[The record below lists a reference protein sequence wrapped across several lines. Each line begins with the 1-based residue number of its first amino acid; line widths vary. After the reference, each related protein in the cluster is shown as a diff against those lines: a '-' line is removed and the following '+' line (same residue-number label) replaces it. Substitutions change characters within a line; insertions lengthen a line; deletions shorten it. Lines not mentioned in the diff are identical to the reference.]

1 MSRSKCSVRLR
12 PGVMDDLVSQ
22 AGSITRFGERFV
34 GLVSGVTV
42 YRWSRPGA
50 VMSGEGIA
58 AMMSVTGLRFDDLFV
73 ACVTPEGE
81 SVDVVRDEV
90 REVVA

>member
-1 MSRSKCSVRLR
+1 MRSKPCVLLR
-12 PGVMDDLVSQ
+12 PGVMDDLVAQ
-22 AGSITRFGERFV
+22 AGSASRLAERFV
-34 GLVSGVTV
+34 GLVSAATV
-42 YRWSRPGA
+42 HRWVKSDTP
-50 VMSGEGIA
+50 VSGEGIA
-58 AMMSVTGLRFDDLFV
+58 AMMSVTGLRFDDMFV